1 MSTHNPETLC
11 FLHGWGFDKRVLEK
25 FMARFVPEWQVKAL
39 SLPGYNGAPLAKGI
53 EGVARALIPEVP
65 DNAILIGWSLGGMIG
80 IRIATL
86 KPVKKLILLA
96 STPCFVNKPDWP
108 YGTAPELLQGLSRR
122 IKDGPERALR
132 EFALLISRG
141 DNKPRTTYQV
151 LATLLKGNVAH
162 TSALLDGL
170 DILQNADLR
179 AELSGLGRQTG
190 IVLAE
195 NDPLVSVASREML
208 LSLCTGLELNMISGA
223 GHAPFL
229 SRPAHTRR
237 LLHTM
242 LSHTQ
247 GS

>member
-1 MSTHNPETLC
+1 MTG
-11 FLHGWGFDKRVLEK
+11 FL
-25 FMARFVPEWQVKAL
+25 PEWKVKAL
-39 SLPGYNGAPLAKGI
+39 ALPGYNGAPLAKGI
-53 EGVARALIPEVP
+53 EGVARALIPDVP

-80 IRIATL
+80 IRIASL

-96 STPCFVNKPDWP
+96 STPCFANKPDWP
-108 YGTAPELLQGLSRR
+108 YGTAPELVQGLVRR

-141 DNKPRTTYQV
+141 DNKPRTTYQI
-151 LATLLKGNVAH
+151 LAKLLRDNVADTH
-162 TSALLDGL
+162 ALLDGL
-170 DILQNADLR
+170 DILRNADLR
-179 AELSGLGRQTG
+179 TELSGLGRRTG
-190 IVLAE
+190 ILLAA
-195 NDPLVSVASREML
+195 NDPLVSVASGELL
-208 LSLCTGLELNMISGA
+208 LSLCPGLELNIINGA